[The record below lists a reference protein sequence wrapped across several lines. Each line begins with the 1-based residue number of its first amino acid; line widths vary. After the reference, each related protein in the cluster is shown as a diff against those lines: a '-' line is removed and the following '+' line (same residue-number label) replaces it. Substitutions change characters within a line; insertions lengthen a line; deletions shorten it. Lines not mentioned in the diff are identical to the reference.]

1 MFSTELFKTA
11 ISAFLADEINMDK
24 YGIDAVILSSQKA
37 LSLAPGLSVVA
48 LSEKILNTTDVS
60 RNLLYTTDM
69 GKVKKIDM
77 VTSLKGNE

>member
-48 LSEKILNTTDVS
+48 LSEKILKRVGS
-60 RNLLYTTDM
+60 Y
-69 GKVKKIDM
+69 
-77 VTSLKGNE
+77 